1 MIARIEGTLLE
12 SGLTS
17 AVVDVNGLGL
27 ELLLPLSTV
36 ETLPPEGSKVT
47 LLTHFQVREDA
58 MTLYGFATSQ
68 ERDLFRLLVS
78 AVSGIGPKLALNVLS
93 SLTVGNFCQAVLN
106 GDLKMLSKINGIGKR
121 TAERMIVELRDK
133 VQGLGGAFAAKGQPG
148 AAQQKLSQEGL
159 DAVAALETLGYK
171 RDAAE
176 KVVIGLL
183 AGEDGDRLSAPAL
196 IKRALATLNS

>member
-1 MIARIEGTLLE
+1 MIARIEGTLLT

-36 ETLPPEGSKVT
+36 ETLPPEGSKVA

-68 ERDLFRLLVS
+68 ERDLFRLLINT
-78 AVSGIGPKLALNVLS
+78 VSGIGPKLALSVLS
-93 SLTVGNFCQAVLN
+93 SLTIGNFCQAVMN
-106 GDLKMLSKINGIGKR
+106 GDVKMLSKINGIGKR

-133 VQGLGGAFAAKGQPG
+133 VQGLGGAVAAGVADASK
-148 AAQQKLSQEGL
+148 QKLSQEGL

-176 KVVIGLL
+176 KIVLELL

-196 IKRALATLNS
+196 IKRALAALNN